1 MYRDLRRCTPR
12 HWIITYILTPQFSWC
27 CLKRG
32 AKHTERFRSFK
43 VGSSAPFDRVQS
55 EGKSTLE
62 KAKKGLNGLSKE
74 WKICQVS
81 MTKNYVQTKVHP
93 ALHTVTKC
101 CPAVTPGST
110 FLTVLWFSPAT
121 YLDWHR
127 KVLYWYISPTLKTKK
142 KKTGMKKKVAFE
154 EAEALKKN
162 SDNGFLSFKILIS
175 LLVLLPIT
183 TATNSNPSVFNT
195 W

>member
-1 MYRDLRRCTPR
+1 MYRDLRRYTPR

-32 AKHTERFRSFK
+32 AKHTERFRSFQ

-93 ALHTVTKC
+93 ALHCYCKMLPC
-101 CPAVTPGST
+101 CDPWLNLSHRLMIQSCNLSR
-110 FLTVLWFSPAT
+110 LTQKSVVL
-121 YLDWHR
+121 
-127 KVLYWYISPTLKTKK
+127 VYIPYIKNKK
-142 KKTGMKKKVAFE
+142 KKNRDEEKSSIWRSRGIKKEFR
-154 EAEALKKN
+154 
-162 SDNGFLSFKILIS
+162 
-175 LLVLLPIT
+175 
-183 TATNSNPSVFNT
+183 
-195 W
+195 

>member
-93 ALHTVTKC
+93 ALHCYCKMLPC
-101 CPAVTPGST
+101 CDPWLNLSHRLMIQSCNLSR
-110 FLTVLWFSPAT
+110 LTQKSVVL
-121 YLDWHR
+121 
-127 KVLYWYISPTLKTKK
+127 VYIPYIKKK

>member
-43 VGSSAPFDRVQS
+43 VGSSAPFDWVQS

-62 KAKKGLNGLSKE
+62 KAKKGLNGLSEE

-93 ALHTVTKC
+93 ALHCYCKMLPC
-101 CPAVTPGST
+101 CDPWLNLSHCLMIQSRNLSR
-110 FLTVLWFSPAT
+110 LTQKSVVL
-121 YLDWHR
+121 
-127 KVLYWYISPTLKTKK
+127 VYIPYIKKK

>member
-1 MYRDLRRCTPR
+1 MYRDLRRYTPR

-32 AKHTERFRSFK
+32 AKHTERFRSFQ

-62 KAKKGLNGLSKE
+62 KAKKGLNGLSEE

-93 ALHTVTKC
+93 ALHCYCKMLPC
-101 CPAVTPGST
+101 CDPWLNLSHRLMIQSCNLSR
-110 FLTVLWFSPAT
+110 LTQKSVVL
-121 YLDWHR
+121 
-127 KVLYWYISPTLKTKK
+127 VYIPYIKKK

>member
-127 KVLYWYISPTLKTKK
+127 KVLYWYISPTLKKK
-142 KKTGMKKKVAFE
+142 KKNRDEEKSSIWRSRGIKKEFR
-154 EAEALKKN
+154 
-162 SDNGFLSFKILIS
+162 
-175 LLVLLPIT
+175 
-183 TATNSNPSVFNT
+183 
-195 W
+195 